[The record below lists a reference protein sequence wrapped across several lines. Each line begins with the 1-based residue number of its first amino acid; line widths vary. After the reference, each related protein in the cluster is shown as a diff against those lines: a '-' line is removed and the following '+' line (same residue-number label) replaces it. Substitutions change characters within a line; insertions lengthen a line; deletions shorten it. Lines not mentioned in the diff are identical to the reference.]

1 MNPVV
6 VLDHRLC
13 LLFGEGEHMP
23 RHTVATGIFLLMC
36 AVPAAQSHTPGYP
49 DVIPL
54 PDGFGPEGIAVGN
67 GATFYAGAALGSMP
81 GLLGQILVGDLRTG
95 AFFQLVAPTGRPAL
109 GMKFD
114 SRSKLLFVAGGPSGS
129 ATVYD
134 GTSGAQVAFYQFGAP
149 SPTGPPTTFINDVI
163 VTRDAAYFTDS
174 VAPVLY
180 RVELGHRGEPS
191 ATFDVLPLPPVV
203 FGAPGSCGPGPRAN
217 GIEATPNGDYLFVGN
232 SSAGAVYRVD
242 TATFTA
248 VPVDLGGATLCNA
261 DGLLLDGKTLYVV
274 QNANNRIAVI
284 ELSPDYVSGEV
295 TRYITEPFTSNPAAK
310 VPTTL
315 AEFGSSL
322 YAVTAGFA
330 PPAPDFVVRVSK

>member
-1 MNPVV
+1 
-6 VLDHRLC
+6 
-13 LLFGEGEHMP
+13 LFGEGEHMP

-36 AVPAAQSHTPGYP
+36 AVPAAQSHTPVYP
-49 DVIPL
+49 DLIPL

-191 ATFDVLPLPPVV
+191 ATFDVVPLPPVV

-261 DGLLLDGKTLYVV
+261 DGLLFDGTTLYVV

-295 TRYITEPFTSNPAAK
+295 TRYITEPFTANPATK

-330 PPAPDFVVRVSK
+330 PPTPDFVVRVSK